1 MNNSRT
7 VDIDSYIINL
17 NYLPS
22 TNKISKS
29 NKPIKIKILNNKIN
43 KPIVNTQHIILSNA
57 EFDYI
62 YNDNYND
69 NYNEN
74 IEDPK
79 NPIN

>member
-22 TNKISKS
+22 INKISKS

-43 KPIVNTQHIILSNA
+43 KPILNPQHIILSND
-57 EFDYI
+57 EFDFI
-62 YNDNYND
+62 YNN

-74 IEDPK
+74 LEDPK
-79 NPIN
+79 NPN